1 VDRRWRFD
9 ALGVAVDQ
17 LRAGFDDLDVGVV
30 LAPGGQVGDRVPE
43 ASIPRPPTTLNAI
56 DSTTISSSA

>member
-1 VDRRWRFD
+1 V
-9 ALGVAVDQ
+9 VVDQ

-30 LAPGGQVGDRVPE
+30 LAPGGQVGIEYPE
-43 ASIPRPPTTLNAI
+43 VSISRPPTTLNAI